1 MSRVAMVLN
10 PKRIELRNGFC
21 KEWFTS
27 ARASMQFHRFKPG
40 LSHPQPGLN
49 EVVSGTKGPPWLRP
63 GLNFFCTVAQNAGHT
78 LSWQVVWPKHLL
90 TRWLDDAL

>member
-1 MSRVAMVLN
+1 MVLN
-10 PKRIELRNGFC
+10 PKRIEVRKGFC
-21 KEWFTS
+21 KERFTS

-63 GLNFFCTVAQNAGHT
+63 GLNFFLYCRAECRPHPELAGGLAKALADPVA
-78 LSWQVVWPKHLL
+78 
-90 TRWLDDAL
+90 